1 MFSKLLSWFDYI
13 KTEKA
18 NLRGKSEIFNYY
30 EEDLQSNYLSAV
42 SSSLS
47 AHSDSEKLRGL
58 ERALSGFPDF
68 VQSCFKTTGD
78 LPPVVPC
85 RDMLPELYMRY
96 GRWSDAEKVIR
107 LCISCG
113 AYGHTEY
120 SDNQDH
126 EGCWIPESGDE
137 ELLSLNL
144 RKEAASSALSY
155 LAENPGTL
163 QSKIYKV
170 PVLSSVDHDA
180 LVWFCRSSHQIRKEK
195 DGKTNRLYIAE
206 RSI

>member
-1 MFSKLLSWFDYI
+1 MFSKLLSCLGLI

-18 NLRGKSEIFNYY
+18 HSHRESDTFNYY
-30 EEDLQSNYLSAV
+30 EEDLQYNYLSVV

-47 AHSDSEKLRGL
+47 AHGDSEKLCGL
-58 ERALSGFPDF
+58 ERALSGFPAF
-68 VQSCFKTTGD
+68 VRSCFKTTGD

-120 SDNQDH
+120 RDSQDH
-126 EGCWIPESGDE
+126 EGRWIPESGNE
-137 ELLSLNL
+137 ELVSLKL
-144 RKEAASSALSY
+144 RKQAAFAALAY
-155 LAENPGTL
+155 LAENPGTQ
-163 QSKIYKV
+163 QSKIYKA

-180 LVWFCRSSHQIRKEK
+180 LVWFCRSSHQLRKEK

-206 RSI
+206 KSI